1 MDLYQHFRPEERPFV
16 DHVLDMRDR
25 VEQQFMTLFTDFLDP
40 REAYIFESIIG
51 NDDRFNV
58 SRLFT
63 ENQLER
69 TMYALSPYYASVE
82 DKDFPVQ
89 LLEASYP
96 VKFIDIKHPDVLGSF
111 LSLGIDRKKLGDVT
125 IEESTG
131 TILLLVHQDIAG
143 FVLREFTQI
152 KKAQVTFAEA
162 LLSTYRP
169 HPSTWTTHQTTVSSL
184 RLDVLIK
191 EMYQISRKDAKA
203 LIERE
208 WVKVNFKVV
217 DSPAFVIEPNDL
229 VSVRKKGR
237 ARLTSIEG
245 QTKKEK
251 WRILYQRLVQ

>member
-25 VEQQFMTLFTDFLDP
+25 VEQQFITLFTDFLDP
-40 REAYIFESIIG
+40 REAHIFESIIG
-51 NDDRFNV
+51 NDDRFNTC
-58 SRLFT
+58 SFG
-63 ENQLER
+63 ENQVER
-69 TMYALSPYYASVE
+69 TMYALSPYYATVE
-82 DKDFPVQ
+82 DEAFPVC
-89 LLEASYP
+89 LLEATYP

-125 IEESTG
+125 IDETTG
-131 TILLLVHQDIAG
+131 MIQLLVHQDIAP

-152 KKAQVTFAEA
+152 KKAQVMFQEA
-162 LLSTYRP
+162 ALSAYRP
-169 HPSTWTTHQTTVSSL
+169 HPSTWTTHQSTVSSL

-191 EMYQISRKDAKA
+191 EMYHMSRKDAKTV
-203 LIERE
+203 IERE

-217 DSPAFVIEPNDL
+217 DSPAFIVEPNDL
-229 VSVRKKGR
+229 ISVRKKGR
-237 ARLTSIEG
+237 ARLASIEG

>member
-1 MDLYQHFRPEERPFV
+1 
-16 DHVLDMRDR
+16 MRDR
-25 VEQQFMTLFTDFLDP
+25 VEQQFITLYTDFLDP
-40 REAYIFESIIG
+40 REAHIFESIIG

-58 SRLFT
+58 SRFFG

-82 DKDFPVQ
+82 DEHFPVH
-89 LLEASYP
+89 LLEATYP
-96 VKFIDIKHPDVLGSF
+96 MKFIDIKHPDVLGSF
-111 LSLGIDRKKLGDVT
+111 LSLGIDRKKLGDVM
-125 IEESTG
+125 IDESTG
-131 TILLLVHQDIAG
+131 MIQLLIHQDVTP

-152 KKAQVTFAEA
+152 KKAHVMFKEA
-162 LLSTYRP
+162 SLSSYRP
-169 HPSTWTTHQTTVSSL
+169 HPPAWVTHQTTVSSL

-191 EMYQISRKDAKA
+191 EMYHMSRKDAKA

-217 DSPAFVIEPNDL
+217 DSPAFTVEPNDL
-229 VSVRKKGR
+229 ISVRKKGR